1 MARAGWRLMG
11 EVKARARCRARR
23 YSRGMN
29 SETRLVKVEA
39 NLVDGSYMEWTVPL
53 AILAKHDRLVHEGL
67 KGKALIHELL
77 TDDWGAPPTR
87 VTLSCPGVDGKL
99 IEIVIPYS

>member
-1 MARAGWRLMG
+1 MKSHQRA
-11 EVKARARCRARR
+11 
-23 YSRGMN
+23 
-29 SETRLVKVEA
+29 VKVVV
-39 NLVDGSYMEWTVPL
+39 NLVNGDRSEWTEPL
-53 AILAKHDRLVHEGL
+53 VILAKHDRLVHEGL

-77 TDDWGAPPTR
+77 TDDWGAPPTC

>member
-1 MARAGWRLMG
+1 
-11 EVKARARCRARR
+11 
-23 YSRGMN
+23 MN
-29 SETRLVKVEA
+29 NQTRLVKVA
-39 NLVDGSYMEWTVPL
+39 VNLADGSYTEWTEPL

-99 IEIVIPYS
+99 IEIVIPYN